1 MIATIIS
8 TGDELLLGD
17 IIDTN
22 AAFLCRC
29 MTREN
34 IMVTGIRSVK
44 DDTRDITHALLE
56 ASQNADICL
65 VTGGLGPTRDDVT
78 ALACA
83 KACDTELILNDE
95 AMDSISRHLDE
106 RGYEFSPE
114 HKKQAML
121 PQGAD
126 VLENRWGSAPG
137 FYTRIGK
144 CLCFFFPGVP
154 TEMEPMFETIAMP
167 IIRNLPEF
175 SHQTFSIKK
184 YTIFGLGESR
194 AAARLQDFSS
204 RFPEL
209 GLGFRVMFPCIEVKI
224 INTTSGD
231 IPREAMD
238 FIEEQLGDKIVSS
251 NGLSMEAQVGQLLQQ
266 KAQTIAVA
274 ESCTGGLISTWLTDV
289 PGSSAYFL
297 LGGVTYSNQ
306 AKESILH
313 VAPATLE
320 RVGAVHKATA
330 LEMAVGVRNAAKS
343 DWGIS
348 TTGIAGPDGGSP
360 EKPVGTVCIGLAG
373 PNDFTMAKQYQFNF
387 NDRSRNKA
395 MFAATTLNL
404 LRHQLTVQDKTE
416 NT

>member
-29 MTREN
+29 LAREN

-44 DDTRDITHALLE
+44 DNITDITQALLDV
-56 ASQNADICL
+56 SQHADICL
-65 VTGGLGPTRDDVT
+65 VTGGLGPTRDDLT

-83 KACDTELILNDE
+83 NACNTELILHDN
-95 AMDSISRHLDE
+95 AMDSIVRHLAE
-106 RGYEFSPE
+106 KKYELAPE

-137 FYTRIGK
+137 FYIHIGR
-144 CLCFFFPGVP
+144 CLYFFFPGVP
-154 TEMEPMFETIAMP
+154 AEMKPMFETLAMP
-167 IIRNLPEF
+167 VIQNLPQF
-175 SHQTFSIKK
+175 PHQKFAIKR

-194 AAARLQDFSS
+194 AGARLQEFSS
-204 RFPEL
+204 LFPDL
-209 GLGFRVMFPCIEVKI
+209 GLGFRLMFPCIEIKI

-231 IPREAMD
+231 IPKAAMD
-238 FIEEQLGDKIVSS
+238 FVEKQLGDKIVSTQ
-251 NGLSMEAQVGQLLQQ
+251 GLSLEGQVGQLLRQ
-266 KAQTIAVA
+266 KGQTIAVA

-297 LGGVTYSNQ
+297 LGGITYSNQ

-320 RVGAVHKATA
+320 RVGAVHKDTV
-330 LEMAVGVRNAAKS
+330 LEMATGIRNAAKA

-348 TTGIAGPDGGSP
+348 TTGIAGPDGGSA
-360 EKPVGTVCIGLAG
+360 EKPVGTVCIGIAG
-373 PNDFTMAKQYQFNF
+373 PDEFAMAKQYQFNF
-387 NDRSRNKA
+387 DDRSKNKA
-395 MFAATTLNL
+395 MFAATALNL
-404 LRHQLTVQDKTE
+404 IRRKLIA
-416 NT
+416 